1 MVVGIVSAVTIINN
15 SFEAWKD
22 APVITSV
29 IQIPIESVPFP
40 SVTICPMERNRY
52 IYVSYFS

>member
-15 SFEAWKD
+15 SFEAWKE

-52 IYVSYFS
+52 IY